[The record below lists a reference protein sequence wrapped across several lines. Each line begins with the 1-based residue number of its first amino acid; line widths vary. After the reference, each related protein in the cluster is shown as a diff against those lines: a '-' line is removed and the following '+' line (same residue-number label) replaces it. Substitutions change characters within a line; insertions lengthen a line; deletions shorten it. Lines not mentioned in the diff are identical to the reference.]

1 MRCLV
6 QADSGLDALIWIIL
20 ALFWG
25 LGQILARKRP
35 PRGGV
40 RPPAAPA
47 PGQPPLQQQI
57 ERFYELVTG
66 ETLPREPEAPP
77 PQPVPRRPVAPRVV
91 VHTRRQPAYPAAAR
105 QVASPGAPPHAP
117 PPPVEPAAPASAEPV
132 PAPEVVLRTIRRR
145 QIIAMPGLKNI
156 HFKLVHMQL
165 TQRRS
170 PAGARRPALRSHAA
184 LREALLHR
192 IVLGPPVGG

>member
-1 MRCLV
+1 MRRLV

-25 LGQILARKRP
+25 LGQILARKRT
-35 PRGGV
+35 PRNGE
-40 RPPAAPA
+40 RPPSAPA
-47 PGQPPLQQQI
+47 PARPPLQQQI

-66 ETLPREPEAPP
+66 ETLPREPAPTP
-77 PQPVPRRPVAPRVV
+77 PQPAPRRPVAPRVV
-91 VHTRRQPAYPAAAR
+91 VHTLRQPARPAAAR
-105 QVASPGAPPHAP
+105 RVAAPAS
-117 PPPVEPAAPASAEPV
+117 PPPVEPEAPAGAAPA
-132 PAPEVVLRTIRRR
+132 PAPEAVLRNMRRR
-145 QIIAMPGLKNI
+145 QIMAMPGLKNI

-170 PAGARRPALRSHAA
+170 PAGARRPALKSHAA